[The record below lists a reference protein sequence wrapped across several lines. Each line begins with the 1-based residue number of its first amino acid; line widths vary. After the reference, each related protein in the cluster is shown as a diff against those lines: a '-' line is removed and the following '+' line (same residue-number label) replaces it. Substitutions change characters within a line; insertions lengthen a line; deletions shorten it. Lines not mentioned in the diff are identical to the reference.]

1 MNPWFQHSALSII
14 CKRSLF
20 FNFQEIILKRAADLL
35 EAVCF
40 NIPRTPTQIHTSQY
54 PPTGN
59 QPPNSSNGNHPMMI
73 GQHLTTI
80 TPDGLNNG
88 GPYVTITNP
97 DGTSVVYGGSN
108 QQRIPSSTDVNNN
121 DVAISSSGY
130 AYDFIARRFFSVS
143 LRL

>member
-1 MNPWFQHSALSII
+1 MNPWIQHSALSII
-14 CKRSLF
+14 CKGPF
-20 FNFQEIILKRAADLL
+20 FCVQEIVLKRAADLL

-54 PPTGN
+54 PPAGN
-59 QPPNSSNGNHPMMI
+59 QAPNSSNGNHPMMI

-80 TPDGLNNG
+80 TPDGLNG

-108 QQRIPSSTDVNNN
+108 QQRIPSSADVNNN

-130 AYDFIARRFFSVS
+130 AYDFIA
-143 LRL
+143 